1 MYDLI
6 AFACRVRFLW
16 YSHSNIQIA
25 LFNHSKPKSDRFMVK
40 ACINNLYQLKV
51 LMEVIPG
58 EAYTRKSKWLSG
70 ATIGQHI
77 RHILE
82 FYTCLLD
89 CVTHP
94 ESDGQNH
101 SAKSVRSDA
110 DQSGSFFEVCVV
122 NYGNRARDTEL
133 ETWPEKALEAIDFV
147 CARLASIQQ
156 KPGAIITE
164 GKYEIESDAKTRI
177 SSSFDRELLYNLE
190 HAIHH
195 QALMRVSLLEQN
207 LENLIDENFGVAP
220 STIRAR
226 KIK

>member
-1 MYDLI
+1 
-6 AFACRVRFLW
+6 
-16 YSHSNIQIA
+16 
-25 LFNHSKPKSDRFMVK
+25 MVN
-40 ACINNLYQLKV
+40 ACIHNLYQLKA

-58 EAYTRKSKWLSG
+58 EAYTRKSQWLSG
-70 ATIGQHI
+70 ATIGQHT

-94 ESDGQNH
+94 EPDDQNH
-101 SAKSVRSDA
+101 SDKSVRSDA
-110 DQSGSFFEVCVV
+110 DQSGSVFEVCVV
-122 NYGNRARDTEL
+122 NYGKRARDTEL
-133 ETWPEKALEAIDFV
+133 ETWPGKALETIDHV
-147 CARLASIQQ
+147 CARLSSIRH

-164 GKYEIESDAKTRI
+164 GKYEIESDANTRI
-177 SSSFDRELLYNLE
+177 PSSFDRELLYNLE

-195 QALMRVSLLEQN
+195 LALIRVSLLEQN